1 MVKFMHQKGGALTR
15 GVKSMLESL
24 IEIDDENELVCELG
38 KSKYGINEITTD
50 LLFNTINKYVTM
62 YKNDPFNYSDEKI
75 RSIMIQEL
83 KEKTKTVKIN
93 EQNEILKGPREVEE
107 GREVELL
114 LQIGFTE
121 EELNKMFAIVFSERD
136 GITKFRQLPF
146 ISLKKHAVTTSIYI
160 LAQANMIAD
169 IILYGK
175 FNTSNKG
182 SVNLLRDEFL
192 EELRKL
198 YNLPSSFNIYDF
210 LSILEKAKLRGTT
223 AEEKAR
229 IEFSYK
235 RFITKI
241 IHMRHCISALYQ
253 RNYSY
258 EYFSKNRIERDSN
271 GNRKDGKLDKIV
283 SVSELKCFQDLN
295 IVDTKGNTRD
305 IYTEDATNVYDL
317 SGTFTSYIFEKYG
330 ISQKGGVSGS
340 VYETYFL
347 IFEVMQ
353 YKKTPINILKVIL
366 IAIFDYIPIWHSLS
380 EILMT
385 VTGELREYHE
395 EYNFPI
401 YTLDETPLDYF
412 KTLVRHVIDLEEK
425 GKLPQ
430 QETKGGNKHR
440 THKRKMGK
448 RKMGKTKKKVQNNN

>member
-1 MVKFMHQKGGALTR
+1 MAKFMHQKGGALTR

-93 EQNEILKGPREVEE
+93 EQNEIQ

-229 IEFSYK
+229 IEFTYK
-235 RFITKI
+235 RFVTKI
-241 IHMRHCISALYQ
+241 IHLRHCISALYQ

-258 EYFSKNRIERDSN
+258 EYFSKNRIERDLN

-305 IYTEDATNVYDL
+305 IYIEDATNIYDL

-330 ISQKGGVSGS
+330 IPQKGGVSGS

-385 VTGELREYHE
+385 ITGELREYHE

-401 YTLDETPLDYF
+401 YTLDENPLDYF
-412 KTLVRHVIDLEEK
+412 KTLVRHVIELEEK

-448 RKMGKTKKKVQNNN
+448 RRMGKTKKRTAK